1 MTIKTTLIAD
11 ILLLEP
17 KVYYDERGYFMESFN
32 EREFEALQKV
42 KFVQDNES
50 MSKKDVL
57 RGLHFQRPPHAQAK
71 LVRVICGSVFDVAVD
86 LRLSSPTYGN
96 YFGHVLSDKNK
107 LQLYIPAGFA
117 HGFLSLEDNTIV
129 NYKCSD
135 YYYKDAE
142 DSILWN
148 DVQLGIDWSV
158 TNPVLALKDQ
168 TAQKFSAFKSPFK

>member
-50 MSKKDVL
+50 MSKKGVL

-148 DVQLGIDWSV
+148 DVQLGIDWAV
-158 TNPVLALKDQ
+158 TKPVLALKDQ
-168 TAQKFSAFKSPFK
+168 SAQKFSAFKSPFK

>member
-11 ILLLEP
+11 LLLLEP
-17 KVYYDERGYFMESFN
+17 KVFYDDRGYFMESFN

-50 MSKKDVL
+50 MSKKGVL
-57 RGLHFQRPPHAQAK
+57 RGLHFQRPPHVQAK
-71 LVRVICGSVFDVAVD
+71 LVRVITGSVFDVAVD

-107 LQLYIPAGFA
+107 LQLFIPAGFA

-135 YYYKDAE
+135 YYYKDVE
-142 DSILWN
+142 DSIRWN
-148 DVQLGIDWSV
+148 DEQLGIQWAV
-158 TNPVLALKDQ
+158 ANPVLALKDQ
-168 TAQKFSAFKSPFK
+168 NAQKFSAFKSPFN

>member
-71 LVRVICGSVFDVAVD
+71 LVRVICGSVFDVAID

-148 DVQLGIDWSV
+148 DVQLGIDWAV

>member
-71 LVRVICGSVFDVAVD
+71 LVRVIRGSVFDVAVD

-148 DVQLGIDWSV
+148 DVQLGIDWAV

>member
-11 ILLLEP
+11 ILLLVP
-17 KVYYDERGYFMESFN
+17 TVYYDERGYFMESFN

-50 MSKKDVL
+50 MSKKGVL

-71 LVRVICGSVFDVAVD
+71 LVRVISGSVFDVAVD

-148 DVQLGIDWSV
+148 DEQLGIEWAV
-158 TNPVLALKDQ
+158 TNPVLAFKDQ
-168 TAQKFSAFKSPFK
+168 NAQKFSAFKSPFK

>member
-11 ILLLEP
+11 LLLIEP
-17 KVYYDERGYFMESFN
+17 KVYYDDRGYFMESFN

-50 MSKKDVL
+50 MSKKGVL

-71 LVRVICGSVFDVAVD
+71 LVRVISGSVFDVAVD

-107 LQLYIPAGFA
+107 LQLFIPAGFA
-117 HGFLSLEDNTIV
+117 HGFLSLEDNSIV

-142 DSILWN
+142 DSIRWN
-148 DVQLGIDWSV
+148 DEQLGIQWVV

-168 TAQKFSAFKSPFK
+168 NAQKFSAFKSPFK

>member
-50 MSKKDVL
+50 MSKKGVL

-96 YFGHVLSDKNK
+96 YFGHVLSDTNK

-148 DVQLGIDWSV
+148 DKQLGIKWAV
-158 TNPVLALKDQ
+158 TNPVLAIKDQ
-168 TAQKFSAFKSPFK
+168 NAQKFSAFKSPFK

>member
-50 MSKKDVL
+50 MSKKGVL

-86 LRLSSPTYGN
+86 PRLSSQHT
-96 YFGHVLSDKNK
+96 
-107 LQLYIPAGFA
+107 
-117 HGFLSLEDNTIV
+117 ETI
-129 NYKCSD
+129 
-135 YYYKDAE
+135 
-142 DSILWN
+142 
-148 DVQLGIDWSV
+148 
-158 TNPVLALKDQ
+158 LAM
-168 TAQKFSAFKSPFK
+168 F

>member
-148 DVQLGIDWSV
+148 DVQLGIDWAV

-168 TAQKFSAFKSPFK
+168 SAQKFSAFKSPFK

>member
-17 KVYYDERGYFMESFN
+17 KVFYDERGYFMESFN
-32 EREFEALQKV
+32 EREFETLQKV

-50 MSKKDVL
+50 LSQRGVL
-57 RGLHFQRPPHAQAK
+57 RGLHFQKPPHAQAK
-71 LVRVICGSVFDVAVD
+71 LVRVISGSVFDVAVD

-107 LQLYIPAGFA
+107 LQLFIPAGFA

-135 YYYKDAE
+135 YYHKEAE
-142 DSILWN
+142 DSLLWN
-148 DVQLGIDWSV
+148 DKQLGIQWGI
-158 TNPVLALKDQ
+158 TNPVLATKDQ
-168 TAQKFSAFKSPFK
+168 SAQIFSIFKSPFK

>member
-148 DVQLGIDWSV
+148 DVQLGIDWAV